1 MAEYWQQ
8 LTNGGGAAGQGNES
22 PTLAAA
28 CNGGHEA
35 PGVGGH
41 NSAHGNNNYVNFNQ
55 FIMQHNLGGGA
66 SPNAGGTMQHPLGSS
81 ASNSNYSVGGG
92 GGAFGLNPPAAA
104 TNSNNFANVSHRAFI
119 HFKLTGGAFIN

>member
-8 LTNGGGAAGQGNES
+8 LTNGGGAAGQGNDS
-22 PTLAAA
+22 PALAAA

-81 ASNSNYSVGGG
+81 ASNSTSENLY
-92 GGAFGLNPPAAA
+92 FKTYFYL
-104 TNSNNFANVSHRAFI
+104 TCRLEMNFKASKN
-119 HFKLTGGAFIN
+119 